1 MFVAAA
7 VNLTQKIHKEIIHE
21 SFGASSGLAD
31 GLWGNSSDRQSGPN
45 VSFRAMFQFE
55 IFR

>member
-31 GLWGNSSDRQSGPN
+31 GLWGNSSDR
-45 VSFRAMFQFE
+45 
-55 IFR
+55 

>member
-1 MFVAAA
+1 

-31 GLWGNSSDRQSGPN
+31 GL
-45 VSFRAMFQFE
+45 
-55 IFR
+55 